1 MKKLRWRA
9 ALVLLTVAGAA
20 FLIVDRPA
28 RLGLDLQGG
37 TQIVLEARDAP
48 GRKVDSDTLNRTLE
62 VLRRRVDQLG
72 VAEPS
77 LQRSGD
83 RRIIVELPGVADP
96 EEAVAVVGKTAEL
109 TFHPVL
115 PAGQGERTIPDETGL
130 DIGLGP
136 PAVTGNDVSTASASI
151 GGGFSVA
158 WQVQVEFRTD
168 SAWQR
173 LTGTAACAPP
183 GDPAR
188 RLAIVLDGK
197 VISSPQVAAEIG
209 CDQGITGG
217 TTSITGTFSE
227 KEAKDLAL
235 LIRAGALP
243 VPVEIVEQRTIGP
256 TLGDA
261 AVQASV
267 GAAIIGAL
275 LTTLYMIAYY
285 RLLGVLAA
293 LALAAYGAMSY
304 AVLLLIGATLTLPG
318 IAGFVLAIG
327 MAVDAN
333 VLVYERI
340 KEEAALGASTRRAA
354 QRGFERAW
362 TAIADSNATTL
373 LAAVLLFFFA
383 SGAVRGFGITL
394 TIGVL
399 VSVFTALVVTRL
411 MVDAV
416 LRTRL
421 KDRPRLLGLE
431 VGGRFRAWLAERR
444 PNLLRRWRRWLAGS
458 AVVLVLAGAG
468 IVTQGFE
475 YGLEFSG
482 GRLLEYDTE
491 RPADLDAAR
500 ERLAA
505 AGFPRAV
512 VQESGDGN
520 VAIRTTQL
528 SPDEVERI
536 RAAVAEVGGE
546 GGGPTLVRDEFVG
559 PTIGNELRRKALIA
573 LGLALAAQLVYLAVR
588 FKWSYAAGAVSAMTH
603 DVIVLL
609 GVFAWLGK
617 TLDGVF
623 LAALLTVIGYSIND
637 SVVVF
642 DRVRELRRARSRDP
656 LLEVANDAC
665 LETVPRTINT
675 GLGALFI
682 LSALYFLGGDTLT
695 DFALALLIGI
705 VVGTYSSVF
714 TATPLAVWF
723 EETWDRRKGDP
734 ARRPAVS
741 AEPARR
747 PAGPIEPAAHAA
759 KARAE
764 PAPAPGRATKSTLA
778 RTESGPAPRPRKQR
792 RKPARKR

>member
-1 MKKLRWRA
+1 LQKLRWRA
-9 ALVLLTVAGAA
+9 ALVLAIVAGAA
-20 FLIVDRPA
+20 FLIVNRPA

-96 EEAVAVVGKTAEL
+96 EEAVAVIGKTAAL
-109 TFHPVL
+109 TFHPVVA
-115 PAGQGERTIPDETGL
+115 AGAGERTLPDETGI
-130 DIGLGP
+130 DTGLGP
-136 PAVTGNDVSTASASI
+136 AAVTGNDVSTASATI

-158 WQVQVEFRTD
+158 WQVQVEFRND
-168 SAWQR
+168 GAWTR
-173 LTGTAACAPP
+173 LTGDAACAPP
-183 GDPAR
+183 GDPGR
-188 RLAIVLDGK
+188 RLAIVLDDK
-197 VISSPQVAAEIG
+197 VISSPQVAPEIR
-209 CDQGITGG
+209 CNQGITGG
-217 TTSITGTFSE
+217 TTSITGNFTE
-227 KEAKDLAL
+227 GEAKDLAL

-261 AVQASV
+261 AVDASV
-267 GAAIIGAL
+267 KAALIGAL

-293 LALAAYGAMSY
+293 LALVAYGALSY

-340 KEEAALGASTRRAA
+340 KEEAAGGTSTRRATH
-354 QRGFERAW
+354 RGFEKAW

-394 TIGVL
+394 SIGVL

-411 MVDAV
+411 LVDAL
-416 LRTRL
+416 LRSRL
-421 KDRPRLLGLE
+421 RDHPRLLGLE
-431 VGGRFRAWLAERR
+431 VGGQFRAWIARRR
-444 PNLLRRWRRWLAGS
+444 PNLLRHSRRWLAGS
-458 AVVLVLAGAG
+458 AIALVLAATGV
-468 IVTQGFE
+468 VTQGLD

-482 GRLLEYDTE
+482 GRLLEYDTA
-491 RPADLDAAR
+491 RPADLDDVRRAVAG
-500 ERLAA
+500 

-512 VQESGDGN
+512 IQESGDGN

-528 SPDEVERI
+528 TAGEVDRVRGAI
-536 RAAVAEVGGE
+536 DSVAGE
-546 GGGPTLVRDEFVG
+546 PTVVRDEFVG
-559 PTIGNELRRKALIA
+559 PTIGQELRRKALIA
-573 LGLALAAQLVYLAVR
+573 LGLALVAQMIYLAVR
-588 FKWSYAAGAVSAMTH
+588 FRWTYAAGAVLAMAH
-603 DVIVLL
+603 DVLLLL
-609 GVFAWLGK
+609 GLFAWLGK

-642 DRVRELRRARSRDP
+642 DRLRELRRSRAKDP
-656 LLEVANDAC
+656 LIEVANDAC
-665 LETVPRTINT
+665 LQTVPRTINT

-682 LSALYFLGGDTLT
+682 LVALYVLGGETLT
-695 DFALALLIGI
+695 DFALALLVGI
-705 VVGTYSSVF
+705 IVGTYSSVF

-723 EETWDRRKGDP
+723 EGRASQKP
-734 ARRPAVS
+734 K
-741 AEPARR
+741 
-747 PAGPIEPAAHAA
+747 PAGRP
-759 KARAE
+759 
-764 PAPAPGRATKSTLA
+764 PAPAK
-778 RTESGPAPRPRKQR
+778 PRQPVR
-792 RKPARKR
+792 R

>member
-1 MKKLRWRA
+1 M
-9 ALVLLTVAGAA
+9 VGAVV
-20 FLIVDRPA
+20 LIVDRPA

-37 TQIVLEARDAP
+37 TQIVLEAREAP
-48 GRKVDSDTLNRTLE
+48 GRTIDGDTLNRTVE

-72 VAEPS
+72 VTEPS

-96 EEAVAVVGKTAEL
+96 EEAVAVIGKTAEL
-109 TFHPVL
+109 TFHAVRPL
-115 PAGQGERTIPDETGL
+115 GQGERTLPSEAGEEIAV
-130 DIGLGP
+130 GP
-136 PAVTGNDVSTASASI
+136 AALTGNDVGTATATI

-158 WQVQVEFRTD
+158 WQVQVEFRNGR
-168 SAWQR
+168 AWTE
-173 LTGTAACAPP
+173 LTGDAACAPV
-183 GDPAR
+183 GDPGR
-188 RLAIVLDGK
+188 RIAIVLDEK
-197 VISSPQVAAEIG
+197 VISSPQVAPEIG
-209 CDQGITGG
+209 CEQGISGG
-217 TTSITGTFSE
+217 ITSITGSFSE
-227 KEAKDLAL
+227 DEAKELAL

-243 VPVEIVEQRTIGP
+243 VPVEVVEQRTIGP

-261 AVQASV
+261 AIEASVQAAV
-267 GAAIIGAL
+267 IGAL

-293 LALAAYGAMSY
+293 IALAVYGAVSY

-340 KEEAALGASTRRAA
+340 KEEAAGGGNVRRASEN
-354 QRGFERAW
+354 GFKRAW

-394 TIGVL
+394 SIGVL
-399 VSVFTALVVTRL
+399 VSIFTALVVTRL

-416 LRTRL
+416 LRTGLRA
-421 KDRPRLLGLE
+421 RPRLMGLE
-431 VGGRFRAWLAERR
+431 VGGRLRGWITERR
-444 PNLLRRWRRWLAGS
+444 PNLLRHSGRWLAGS
-458 AVVLVLAGAG
+458 AIAVALATVG
-468 IVTQGFE
+468 IVTHGLD

-482 GRLLEYDTE
+482 GRLLEYDTP
-491 RPADLDAAR
+491 RTPDLDAVRGAV
-500 ERLAA
+500 AD

-528 SPDEVERI
+528 TGEEVERV
-536 RAAVAEVGGE
+536 RAAVEATAGE
-546 GGGPTLVRDEFVG
+546 PTIVRDEFVG
-559 PTIGNELRRKALIA
+559 PTIGKELRRKAVIA
-573 LGLALAAQLVYLAVR
+573 LGLALAAQLAYLAVR
-588 FKWSYAAGAVSAMTH
+588 FRWTYAAGAVSAMAH
-603 DVIVLL
+603 DVVLLL

-642 DRVRELRRARSRDP
+642 DRIRELRRARSREP
-656 LLEVANDAC
+656 LVVVANDAC
-665 LETVPRTINT
+665 LHTIPRTINT

-682 LSALYFLGGDTLT
+682 LVALYVLGGETLT
-695 DFALALLIGI
+695 DFALALLVGI

-714 TATPLAVWF
+714 TATPMALWF
-723 EETWDRRKGDP
+723 EKLADGGQATP
-734 ARRPAVS
+734 PPRRPAKPL
-741 AEPARR
+741 ATTRR
-747 PAGPIEPAAHAA
+747 
-759 KARAE
+759 R
-764 PAPAPGRATKSTLA
+764 
-778 RTESGPAPRPRKQR
+778 
-792 RKPARKR
+792 

>member
-1 MKKLRWRA
+1 MVGA
-9 ALVLLTVAGAA
+9 VVLIT
-20 FLIVDRPA
+20 DRPA

-48 GRKVDSDTLNRTLE
+48 GRRIDGDTLNRTVE

-72 VAEPS
+72 VTEPS

-96 EEAVAVVGKTAEL
+96 EEAVAVIGRTAEL
-109 TFHPVL
+109 TFHAVRAP
-115 PAGQGERTIPDETGL
+115 GQGAQTLPSETGEE
-130 DIGLGP
+130 IAVGP
-136 PAVTGNDVSTASASI
+136 AALTGNDVATASATI

-158 WQVQVEFRTD
+158 WQVQVEFRNGR
-168 SAWQR
+168 AWTE
-173 LTGTAACAPP
+173 LTGDAACAPV
-183 GDPAR
+183 GDPGR
-188 RLAIVLDGK
+188 RIAIVLDNR
-197 VISSPQVAAEIG
+197 VISSPQVAPEIG
-209 CDQGITGG
+209 CDQGISGG
-217 TTSITGTFSE
+217 TTSITGSFTE
-227 KEAKDLAL
+227 DDAKELAL

-243 VPVEIVEQRTIGP
+243 VPVEVVEHRTVGP

-261 AVQASV
+261 AIRASVQAAV
-267 GAAIIGAL
+267 IGAL

-293 LALAAYGAMSY
+293 MALAAYGAISF
-304 AVLLLIGATLTLPG
+304 AVLLLIGATLKLPG

-340 KEEAALGASTRRAA
+340 KEEAAGGGNVRRAA
-354 QRGFERAW
+354 GNGFRRAW

-399 VSVFTALVVTRL
+399 VSLFTTLVVTRL
-411 MVDAV
+411 MVDAA
-416 LRTRL
+416 LRTSL
-421 KDRPRLLGLE
+421 GNRPRLLGLE
-431 VGGRFRAWLAERR
+431 VGGRLRTWVAERR
-444 PNLLRRWRRWLAGS
+444 PNLLRHSRRWLAGS
-458 AVVLVLAGAG
+458 AVALTVAVGGVA
-468 IVTQGFE
+468 TQGLD

-482 GRLLEYDTE
+482 GRLLEYDTA
-491 RPADLDAAR
+491 RPPDLDAVRTAV
-500 ERLAA
+500 AG

-528 SPDEVERI
+528 TAEEVDRI
-536 RAAVAEVGGE
+536 RGAVGAAAGE
-546 GGGPTLVRDEFVG
+546 PTVVRDEFVG
-559 PTIGNELRRKALIA
+559 PTIGKELRRKALIA
-573 LGLALAAQLVYLAVR
+573 LGLALAGQLAYLAVR
-588 FKWSYAAGAVSAMTH
+588 FRWTYAAGAVSAMAH
-603 DVIVLL
+603 DVVLLL

-642 DRVRELRRARSRDP
+642 DRIRELRRARARDP
-656 LLEVANDAC
+656 LTEVANDAC
-665 LETVPRTINT
+665 LQTIPRTINT

-682 LSALYFLGGDTLT
+682 LFALYLLGGETLT
-695 DFALALLIGI
+695 DFALALLVGI
-705 VVGTYSSVF
+705 LVGTYSSVF
-714 TATPLAVWF
+714 TATPIAIWF
-723 EETWDRRKGDP
+723 EGRAGRGKAEP
-734 ARRPAVS
+734 VRRP
-741 AEPARR
+741 P
-747 PAGPIEPAAHAA
+747 
-759 KARAE
+759 K
-764 PAPAPGRATKSTLA
+764 TLA
-778 RTESGPAPRPRKQR
+778 GAGATR
-792 RKPARKR
+792 RR

>member
-1 MKKLRWRA
+1 LQKLRWRA
-9 ALVLLTVAGAA
+9 ALVLATVAGAA
-20 FLIVDRPA
+20 FVIVDRPA

-83 RRIIVELPGVADP
+83 RRVIVELPGVADP
-96 EEAVAVVGKTAEL
+96 EEAVAVIGKTAEL

-115 PAGQGERTIPDETGL
+115 PAGAGERTLPDETGA

-136 PAVTGNDVSTASASI
+136 AAVTGNDVSSASATV

-158 WQVQVEFRTD
+158 WQVQVEFRND
-168 SAWQR
+168 GAWTK
-173 LTGTAACAPP
+173 LTGAAACAPP
-183 GDPAR
+183 ADPRR
-188 RLAIVLDGK
+188 RLAILLDEK
-197 VISSPQVAAEIG
+197 VISSPQVAPEIR
-209 CDQGITGG
+209 CNQGITGG
-217 TTSITGTFSE
+217 TTAITGDFTE
-227 KEAKDLAL
+227 GEAKDLAL

-261 AVQASV
+261 AVEASV
-267 GAAIIGAL
+267 QAALIGAL

-293 LALAAYGAMSY
+293 LALAAYGALSY

-340 KEEAALGASTRRAA
+340 KEEAAGGTSTRRAA

-394 TIGVL
+394 SIGVL

-411 MVDAV
+411 LVDAV

-421 KDRPRLLGLE
+421 RDHPKLLGLE
-431 VGGRFRAWLAERR
+431 VGGRFRDRIARRR
-444 PNLLRRWRRWLAGS
+444 PNLLRHFRRWLGVS
-458 AVVLVLAGAG
+458 AAALVLAITG
-468 IVTQGFE
+468 IVTQGLD

-482 GRLLEYDTE
+482 GRLLEYDTA
-491 RPADLDAAR
+491 RPADLDDVRQAV
-500 ERLAA
+500 AA
-505 AGFPRAV
+505 AGFPRAII
-512 VQESGDGN
+512 QESGDGN

-528 SPDEVERI
+528 SAGEADQVRGAVESV
-536 RAAVAEVGGE
+536 AGEPAV
-546 GGGPTLVRDEFVG
+546 VRDEFVG
-559 PTIGNELRRKALIA
+559 PTIGQELRRKALIA
-573 LGLALAAQLVYLAVR
+573 LALALVAQMAYLAVR
-588 FKWSYAAGAVSAMTH
+588 FRWTYAAGAVVAMAH
-603 DVIVLL
+603 DV
-609 GVFAWLGK
+609 
-617 TLDGVF
+617 
-623 LAALLTVIGYSIND
+623 
-637 SVVVF
+637 
-642 DRVRELRRARSRDP
+642 LRCW
-656 LLEVANDAC
+656 AC
-665 LETVPRTINT
+665 SP
-675 GLGALFI
+675 G
-682 LSALYFLGGDTLT
+682 S
-695 DFALALLIGI
+695 
-705 VVGTYSSVF
+705 
-714 TATPLAVWF
+714 
-723 EETWDRRKGDP
+723 
-734 ARRPAVS
+734 ARR
-741 AEPARR
+741 
-747 PAGPIEPAAHAA
+747 
-759 KARAE
+759 
-764 PAPAPGRATKSTLA
+764 STACSSPLC
-778 RTESGPAPRPRKQR
+778 
-792 RKPARKR
+792 

>member
-1 MKKLRWRA
+1 MQKLRWRA
-9 ALVLLTVAGAA
+9 ALVLAIVAGAA

-48 GRKVDSDTLNRTLE
+48 GRKADSDTLNRTLE

-96 EEAVAVVGKTAEL
+96 EEAVAVIGKTAEL
-109 TFHPVL
+109 TFHPVVA
-115 PAGQGERTIPDETGL
+115 AGAGERTLPDETGV

-136 PAVTGNDVSTASASI
+136 AAVTGNDVSTASATI

-158 WQVQVEFRTD
+158 WQVQVEFRSD
-168 SAWQR
+168 GAWTK
-173 LTGTAACAPP
+173 LTGDAACAPP
-183 GDPAR
+183 GDPGR
-188 RLAIVLDGK
+188 RLAILLDEK
-197 VISSPQVAAEIG
+197 VISSPQVAPEIR

-217 TTSITGTFSE
+217 TTSITGNFTE
-227 KEAKDLAL
+227 GEAKDLAL

-261 AVQASV
+261 AVEASV
-267 GAAIIGAL
+267 KAALIGAL

-293 LALAAYGAMSY
+293 LALAAYGALSY

-340 KEEAALGASTRRAA
+340 KEEAAGGTSTRRATH
-354 QRGFERAW
+354 RGFEKAW

-373 LAAVLLFFFA
+373 LAAVLLFFA

-394 TIGVL
+394 SIGVL

-411 MVDAV
+411 LVDAL
-416 LRTRL
+416 LRSRL
-421 KDRPRLLGLE
+421 RDHPKLLGLE
-431 VGGRFRAWLAERR
+431 VGGQFRAWIARRR
-444 PNLLRRWRRWLAGS
+444 PNLLRHSRRWLAGS
-458 AVVLVLAGAG
+458 AVALVLASTG
-468 IVTQGFE
+468 IVTQGLD

-482 GRLLEYDTE
+482 GRLLEYDTA
-491 RPADLDAAR
+491 RPADLDDVR
-500 ERLAA
+500 EAVA
-505 AGFPRAV
+505 GAGFPRAV
-512 VQESGDGN
+512 IQESGDGN

-528 SPDEVERI
+528 TAGEVDRV
-536 RAAVAEVGGE
+536 RGAVESVAGE
-546 GGGPTLVRDEFVG
+546 PTVVRDEFVG
-559 PTIGNELRRKALIA
+559 PTIGQELRRKALIA
-573 LGLALAAQLVYLAVR
+573 LTLALVAQMVYLAVR
-588 FKWSYAAGAVSAMTH
+588 FRWTYAAGAVVAMAH
-603 DVIVLL
+603 DVLLLL
-609 GVFAWLGK
+609 GLFAWLGK

-642 DRVRELRRARSRDP
+642 DRLRELRRSRTKDP
-656 LLEVANDAC
+656 LIDVANDAC
-665 LETVPRTINT
+665 LQTVPRTINT

-682 LSALYFLGGDTLT
+682 LVALYVLGGETLT
-695 DFALALLIGI
+695 DFALALLVGI
-705 VVGTYSSVF
+705 IVGTYSSVF

-723 EETWDRRKGDP
+723 E
-734 ARRPAVS
+734 
-741 AEPARR
+741 
-747 PAGPIEPAAHAA
+747 
-759 KARAE
+759 
-764 PAPAPGRATKSTLA
+764 GRAGRNTRPVGRPPTTSRQPVRA
-778 RTESGPAPRPRKQR
+778 R
-792 RKPARKR
+792 